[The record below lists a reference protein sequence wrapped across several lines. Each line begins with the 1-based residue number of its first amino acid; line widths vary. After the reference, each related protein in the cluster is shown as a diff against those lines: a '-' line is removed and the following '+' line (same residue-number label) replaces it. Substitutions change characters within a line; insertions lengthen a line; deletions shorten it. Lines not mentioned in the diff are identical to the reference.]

1 MLRQDAA
8 RTEPDIAGNSPQGQ
22 STQPE
27 LTSLDIQEELNRLE
41 DIVLESPR
49 FFGRTLIDED
59 RLLEQLDLVRLNLPK
74 AFELVK
80 DIIRQKEEIL
90 IQAQDYARDIIELAE
105 QRAAE
110 ILDEIGII
118 RQAKLE
124 ADRVRQEVHRE
135 CEEAQQETIAEIER
149 LRRQAKQEIDE
160 MRRIAIEECESI
172 QNGADDYADRV
183 LENIEHQLT
192 DMLRT
197 IHNGRNRLSQN
208 PSQNNQWTNPTERG
222 PRGS

>member
-8 RTEPDIAGNSPQGQ
+8 RTEPDITGNSPQGQ
-22 STQPE
+22 STQTE

-90 IQAQDYARDIIELAE
+90 SQAQDYARDIIELAE

-124 ADRVRQEVHRE
+124 AERMRQEVHRE

-160 MRRIAIEECESI
+160 MRRMALEECEAI

-197 IHNGRNRLSQN
+197 IHNGRNRLAQDTPQN
-208 PSQNNQWTNPTERG
+208 R
-222 PRGS
+222 